1 MVSSLAVAG
10 PRKIPWSSR
19 RCSSEKEK
27 KLSDYVYQ
35 EKFPAQWPPRLR
47 IKFANSP
54 MFEDLPLPLP
64 EKRLARL
71 GHVTV
76 FPCSKLAPWS
86 LGLQALDSPSFSL
99 NFRIHKVSP
108 KFQRTSPIGL
118 DYVPYRHFEAPVV
131 STFSSHPKK
140 CLYKTKAV
148 KEGRH

>member
-1 MVSSLAVAG
+1 MVSPLAVAG
-10 PRKIPWSSR
+10 PRKYHGVR
-19 RCSSEKEK
+19 EDAQAKRKK

-86 LGLQALDSPSFSL
+86 LGLQALDPPSFSL
-99 NFRIHKVSP
+99 NFRIHRVSP

-118 DYVPYRHFEAPVV
+118 DYVPCRHFEAPVV
-131 STFSSHPKK
+131 STFFFASKK
-140 CLYKTKAV
+140 VLI
-148 KEGRH
+148 